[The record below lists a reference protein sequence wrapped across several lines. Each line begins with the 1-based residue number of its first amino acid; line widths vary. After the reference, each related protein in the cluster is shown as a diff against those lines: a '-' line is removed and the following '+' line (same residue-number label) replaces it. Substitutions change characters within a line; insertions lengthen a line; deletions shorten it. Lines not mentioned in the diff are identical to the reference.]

1 MPFTGDLEHLH
12 IVDVIQ
18 LIHTARKSG
27 TVTVRGR
34 TGESRI
40 IFSNG
45 YIVGATHLNNK
56 VRIGTV
62 LVKMNAI
69 SREDLEMGLQAQK
82 KAGKDRKPLITTLIE
97 LGKLS
102 HDEAARGL
110 KKLIEMTIV
119 EMIGW
124 TSGTFTFDTEA
135 ISVSDKCSYAPD
147 KMEQE
152 VILDAQMLLMDAL
165 RIFDERERDR
175 KSGVSVESDEDIF
188 ADVIIPEQDP
198 GKEESAAGITAED
211 LGLDDLD
218 QLEKKIPTSVAL
230 DDALRLDEIHHQ
242 KIRESLGDFS
252 EEAQQSFT
260 AFLNKYTVGTGSAKA
275 KTRMEKKDV
284 SLILFSADKL
294 IKHSVMTICKH
305 EGIPVFATEEKDE
318 LDRLISQCIEKGM
331 MPVAVFDAPGTSETW
346 LPAEKIADLRK
357 QVRAEYPQVPNI
369 QLASP
374 GDYLFT
380 MQAYDDGIHAVFPKP
395 SMDNGRE
402 SFIPDTIQFLTSFN
416 SYTKGLFKERTVAT
430 NTGQGLEGL
439 RKRILDLRGLQ
450 RPSDVPLAILGFIAE
465 MFERSITFVVR
476 PTELIG
482 EKSIGIDADR
492 GAAPVS
498 AADLQIPLTYK
509 SVFRDV
515 IKKGEIFYG
524 ESKDSAL
531 DEHLFSRIGRPLRHQ
546 LLLVPLKTHWKT
558 IALIYADFGGK
569 EVSSVSVETI
579 EILANAAGMT
589 IENTLYRTHM
599 KKTTKK

>member
-27 TVTVRGR
+27 TVTVRGS

-82 KAGKDRKPLITTLIE
+82 KAEKDRKPLITTLIE

-175 KSGVSVESDEDIF
+175 KSGISVESDEDIF

-218 QLEKKIPTSVAL
+218 QLEKKIPTSIAF

-260 AFLNKYTVGTGSAKA
+260 AFLNKYTVGTGSVKAKA
-275 KTRMEKKDV
+275 RMEKKDV

-331 MPVAVFDAPGTSETW
+331 IPVAVFDAPGTSETW
-346 LPAEKIADLRK
+346 LPAEKIVSLRK
-357 QVRAEYPQVPNI
+357 QVRAEYPRVPNI

-374 GDYLFT
+374 GDYHFT

-402 SFIPDTIQFLTSFN
+402 SFIPDTIHFLTAFN
-416 SYTKGLFKERTVAT
+416 SYTKGLMKEQTCVT
-430 NTGQGLEGL
+430 TKDQGFAEIQE
-439 RKRILDLRGLQ
+439 RILALRGLQ
-450 RPSDVPLAILGFIAE
+450 RPSDVSLTILECIAE

-482 EKSIGIDADR
+482 EKSIGIDANR
-492 GAAPVS
+492 ETGPVS

-515 IKKGEIFYG
+515 IKKGGVFYG
-524 ESKDSAL
+524 DFKDSAL
-531 DEHLFSRIGRPLRHQ
+531 DEHLLSRIGRPLRSQ

-558 IALIYADFGGK
+558 MALIYADFGGK

-579 EILANAAGMT
+579 EILANAAGMAM
-589 IENTLYRTHM
+589 ENTLYRTHM